1 LAILRRRRPLHQRLA
16 EEADMASG
24 LDVPGPVPSQ
34 AAEPPGWYGEARGEP
49 GIHGVPRQRRWDA
62 VATAES
68 PLLRG
73 NSVRFVS
80 LADHTLLVEEDEP
93 DEGVSP
99 LADAV
104 DGALSPP
111 YRAEAVRRSA
121 DTWAVAASRIQVAE
135 VPGLTGDEAEL
146 AVTRQGR
153 TLEIDGRTVL
163 GRAPALERIGEALGA
178 EYVVRASRLDGDLW
192 EVEATAL

>member
-1 LAILRRRRPLHQRLA
+1 LGLLRRRQPLHRRLA
-16 EEADMASG
+16 EAADIGSG
-24 LDVPGPVPSQ
+24 LDVPGRPPSQ
-34 AAEPPGWYGEARGEP
+34 AAEPPGWDGEPRGEP

-73 NSVRFVS
+73 DAVHFVS
-80 LADHTLLVEEDEP
+80 LADRTLLVEEDEP

-111 YRAEAVRRSA
+111 YRAEAVRRSESS
-121 DTWAVAASRIQVAE
+121 WSVGASRIQVAE

-146 AVTRQGR
+146 AVTRQGS
-153 TLEIDGRTVL
+153 TLKVDGRTIF
-163 GRAPALERIGEALGA
+163 GREPALERIGEALGS
-178 EYVVRASRLDGDLW
+178 EYVVRARRLDGDLW
-192 EVEATAL
+192 DVEATAL